1 MLCSHLV
8 DTCMSAATA
17 LGYVFPVFE
26 DRLPPEILQRAS
38 GLRSWTR
45 VALVLSSEVSKFS
58 D

>member
-26 DRLPPEILQRAS
+26 GILQRTS